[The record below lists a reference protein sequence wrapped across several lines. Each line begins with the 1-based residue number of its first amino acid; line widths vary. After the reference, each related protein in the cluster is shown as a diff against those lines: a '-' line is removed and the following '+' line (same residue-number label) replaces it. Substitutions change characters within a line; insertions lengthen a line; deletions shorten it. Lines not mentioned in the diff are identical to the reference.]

1 VNTYDVA
8 IIGGGAIGASIA
20 FELAEAKL
28 RTVVLDRQQPGREA
42 SWAAAGMLS
51 PAPHV
56 PEDAL
61 LTPLGNESL
70 RIYREFIARVEEVS
84 GIATHFER
92 DGSLELF
99 LTGAAESDRDRLV
112 AQNARLGVRCE
123 AVSLERARELERS
136 MNPGARAAMWF
147 PEEATI
153 EPRLLMDSLLT
164 AAQRR
169 GVEIRASC
177 AVTNLI
183 CEGNRCSGVVAGGE
197 RIGASHVIVAA
208 GCFSQTIA
216 ENVVG
221 GSGVPAR
228 YAPTHPVCGQ
238 MIALQSREVKLGRV
252 LRSKGRYVV
261 PRHDGR
267 IVAGSTLENS
277 GFKKNMNE
285 DGVREIFE
293 SARELVP
300 ELAGAEVV
308 ETWAG
313 LRPGTPDG
321 LPILGP
327 TDVEGLLIATGHY
340 RNGILLA
347 PITAKLVRDWIM
359 TGKTEFDASRF
370 SPMRFVRGTARL
382 NASKVALEKL

>member
-1 VNTYDVA
+1 VSTFDVA

-70 RIYREFIARVEEVS
+70 RIYPDFIARIEGAS
-84 GIATHFER
+84 DAATNFER
-92 DGSLELF
+92 KGSLELF
-99 LTGAAESDRDRLV
+99 FTGAAESDRDRLV

-147 PEEATI
+147 PEEATV
-153 EPRLLMDSLLT
+153 EPRLLMDALLT

-169 GVEIRASC
+169 GVEIRANC

-183 CEGNRCSGVVAGGE
+183 CAGDRCGGVIAGSE
-197 RIGASHVIVAA
+197 RIRAIHVIVAA
-208 GCFSQTIA
+208 GCFSQAIA

-277 GFKKNMNE
+277 GFKKNVNE

-347 PITAKLVRDWIM
+347 PITAKLVRDWII
-359 TGKTEFDASRF
+359 TGKTDFDASRF
-370 SPMRFVRGTARL
+370 SPMRFVRGTARV

>member
-1 VNTYDVA
+1 
-8 IIGGGAIGASIA
+8 
-20 FELAEAKL
+20 
-28 RTVVLDRQQPGREA
+28 EA

-164 AAQRR
+164 AA
-169 GVEIRASC
+169 
-177 AVTNLI
+177 
-183 CEGNRCSGVVAGGE
+183 
-197 RIGASHVIVAA
+197 
-208 GCFSQTIA
+208 
-216 ENVVG
+216 
-221 GSGVPAR
+221 
-228 YAPTHPVCGQ
+228 
-238 MIALQSREVKLGRV
+238 
-252 LRSKGRYVV
+252 
-261 PRHDGR
+261 
-267 IVAGSTLENS
+267 
-277 GFKKNMNE
+277 
-285 DGVREIFE
+285 
-293 SARELVP
+293 
-300 ELAGAEVV
+300 
-308 ETWAG
+308 
-313 LRPGTPDG
+313 
-321 LPILGP
+321 
-327 TDVEGLLIATGHY
+327 
-340 RNGILLA
+340 
-347 PITAKLVRDWIM
+347 
-359 TGKTEFDASRF
+359 
-370 SPMRFVRGTARL
+370 
-382 NASKVALEKL
+382 

>member
-1 VNTYDVA
+1 MNTYDVA

-20 FELAEAKL
+20 FELAETKL
-28 RTVVLDRQQPGREA
+28 RTVILDRQQPGREA

-56 PEDAL
+56 PEDAP

-70 RIYREFIARVEEVS
+70 RIYPEFIARIEGVS
-84 GIATHFER
+84 GAATNFER
-92 DGSLELF
+92 EGSLELF
-99 LTGAAESDRDRLV
+99 FTGAAESERDRFV
-112 AQNARLGVRCE
+112 AGNERLGVRCE

-136 MNPGARAAMWF
+136 INPDARAAMWF

-153 EPRLLMDSLLT
+153 EPRPLMDALLT

-183 CEGNRCSGVVAGGE
+183 CEGNRCRGVIAGGE
-197 RIGASHVIVAA
+197 RISASHVVVAA
-208 GCFSQTIA
+208 GCFSHTIA
-216 ENVVG
+216 CNDP
-221 GSGVPAR
+221 SGTELLAR

-238 MIALQSREVKLGRV
+238 MIALQSRDVKLRRV
-252 LRSKGRYVV
+252 LRSKGHYVV
-261 PRHDGR
+261 PRNDGR
-267 IVAGSTLENS
+267 IIAGSTLENS
-277 GFKKNMNE
+277 GFKKNVSK

-313 LRPGTPDG
+313 LRPGTRDG

-347 PITAKLVRDWIM
+347 PITAKLLREWI
-359 TGKTEFDASRF
+359 TIGKTEFDAGDF
-370 SPMRFVRGTARL
+370 SPMRFAGGTAL
-382 NASKVALEKL
+382 LSASKVALEKP